1 METYLPV
8 IQATL
13 DEWLQLTIAH
23 PLYAA
28 ALAISVWLLT
38 ALLYGIRIAGV
49 NKKNVVSE
57 KARTS
62 AETNLN
68 TAQQQL
74 QQAQTEVAT
83 LTEQQ
88 AQQQQAADAEKQRA
102 LASEQQHAQRNQQI
116 SAIIQRLASSF
127 DIGER
132 PVTVIDNLK
141 ADDLWQQH
149 DKVITKLIEA
159 LRTEQQAKTELEKF
173 YQAEKTKLAET
184 QTQLVSLQTNLDN
197 QTSLVLALQTQTT
210 TLQQQQNDTQRDLTD
225 TLRKH
230 QTDLARLLQLEQQAA
245 QFTHTQPH
253 LDTAPIAPVLAPV
266 QAATVE
272 PVTAAIE
279 EPVLSPSVAVDEA
292 TTKIQDLFKKSQQP
306 SAPATPEHEVMPLV
320 QAVEQ
325 VAEQPE
331 VAPAPPVIEPE
342 PLVTVEPVVETPEKT
357 GKVSTLKGLYQKFT
371 TSKAEQP
378 EPAPAISVV
387 EPESAP
393 AIKEEA
399 AEKSSKSSALK
410 GLYNK
415 FTTSK
420 AEQVEPAP
428 VVLVAEPEPAP
439 AIKEAVEEAAVVSV
453 VEPEPATAIKTPE
466 KPSNGGQLK
475 GLYQKYTKGK
485 VHEKDLAPE
494 SFDDSSSS
502 LEDTAD
508 QITEKLEQLKG
519 LYGKFFS
526 KKDK

>member
-173 YQAEKTKLAET
+173 YQAEKT
-184 QTQLVSLQTNLDN
+184 

-331 VAPAPPVIEPE
+331 VAPAPSVIEPE

-439 AIKEAVEEAAVVSV
+439 TIKEAVEEAAVVSV

>member
-83 LTEQQ
+83 LTEQL

-184 QTQLVSLQTNLDN
+184 QTQLVSLQTNLDS
-197 QTSLVLALQTQTT
+197 QTNLVLALQTQTT
-210 TLQQQQNDTQRDLTD
+210 ALQQQQNDTQRDLTD
-225 TLRKH
+225 ALRKH
-230 QTDLARLLQLEQQAA
+230 QTDLARLLQLEQQAT

-253 LDTAPIAPVLAPV
+253 LDTAPIAPAPEPV
-266 QAATVE
+266 QAVKVE

-279 EPVLSPSVAVDEA
+279 EPVLSPSVAIDEA

-306 SAPATPEHEVMPLV
+306 SAPVTPENEVTPLV

-325 VAEQPE
+325 VVEQPE

-342 PLVTVEPVVETPEKT
+342 PLATVEAVIETPEKT
-357 GKVSTLKGLYQKFT
+357 SKVSALKGMYQKFT
-371 TSKAEQP
+371 TSKVES
-378 EPAPAISVV
+378 EPTTLVT
-387 EPESAP
+387 EPESAT
-393 AIKEEA
+393 IEEA
-399 AEKSSKSSALK
+399 AEKTSKGSALK

-428 VVLVAEPEPAP
+428 VIPVAEPEP
-439 AIKEAVEEAAVVSV
+439 IVLV
-453 VEPEPATAIKTPE
+453 VEPEPTPAIKVAVVEEAPPE
-466 KPSNGGQLK
+466 KLSNTGQLK
-475 GLYQKYTKGK
+475 SLYQKYTKGK

-508 QITEKLEQLKG
+508 QITEKLDQLKG